1 MGLRII
7 DVSYSYDG
15 GDKVLDGIS
24 LDVNKGEIVSIL
36 GRSGSG
42 KTTLLNIIAGFL
54 KTLKGRVTINGV
66 DVNALLPGER
76 NVGMVFQDLALFPHM
91 TVRQNIEFPLRAR
104 KMNGIDIRKRAD
116 DVQKMLGIGKLSERN
131 VTRLSGGERQR
142 TALARALVYRPSVL
156 LMDEPLS
163 SLDPT
168 MKDDLRRDILRIL
181 KMTGTTTLFVTH
193 DRTEALSIS
202 DRICVIDGGKV
213 IEDGLPAKIFWRPG
227 SLSGAD
233 FMGVCGPIRIV
244 DRDNGWASTPY
255 GRIPDPGPDATH
267 IGFRPESISFESCGD
282 SISMRGIVREWEFV
296 GGHYLL
302 GIETVLGTIRAPFN
316 RGIDP
321 GLDMT
326 FFIRFRDLIPLK

>member
-1 MGLRII
+1 MGLKII

-15 GDKVLDGIS
+15 GENVLDGIS
-24 LDVNKGEIVSIL
+24 LEVKKGEIVSIL

-54 KTLKGRVTINGV
+54 EPLNGRVMIKGA
-66 DVNALLPGER
+66 DVNDLQPGER
-76 NVGMVFQDLALFPHM
+76 YVGMVFQDLALFPHM

-104 KMNGIDIRKRAD
+104 KIREKDIGKMTD
-116 DVQKMLGIGKLSERN
+116 DIQKMLGIEKLSERN

-142 TALARALVYRPSVL
+142 TALARALVYKPSVL

-163 SLDPT
+163 SLDPA

-202 DRICVIDGGKV
+202 DRICVIEGGKV
-213 IEDGLPAKIFWRPG
+213 IEDDRPAKIFWRPG

-233 FMGVCGPIRIV
+233 FMGVCGPVRIV
-244 DRDNGWASTPY
+244 NRGDGWASTPY
-255 GRIPDPGPDATH
+255 GRIPDPGPYATH
-267 IGFRPESISFESCGD
+267 VGFRPESISFESCGD
-282 SISMRGIVREWEFV
+282 SISMRGLVREREFV

-302 GIETVLGTIRAPFN
+302 GIEEVYI
-316 RGIDP
+316 II
-321 GLDMT
+321 LDYS
-326 FFIRFRDLIPLK
+326 LV

>member
-1 MGLRII
+1 MGLKII

-15 GDKVLDGIS
+15 GENVLDGIS
-24 LDVNKGEIVSIL
+24 LEVKKGEIVSIL

-54 KTLKGRVTINGV
+54 EPLNGRVMIKGA
-66 DVNALLPGER
+66 DVNDLQPGER
-76 NVGMVFQDLALFPHM
+76 YVGMVFQDLALFPHM
-91 TVRQNIEFPLRAR
+91 TVRQNIEFPLRVR
-104 KMNGIDIRKRAD
+104 KIRDIEIGKRTD
-116 DVQKMLGIGKLSERN
+116 DILKMLGIEKLSERN

-163 SLDPT
+163 SLDPA
-168 MKDDLRRDILRIL
+168 MRDDLRRDILRIL

-213 IEDGLPAKIFWRPG
+213 IEEDRPTKVFWRPR

-233 FMGVCGPIRIV
+233 FMGVCGPVRIRNEE
-244 DRDNGWASTPY
+244 DGWASTPY

-267 IGFRPESISFESCGD
+267 VGFRPESILFESCED
-282 SISMRGIVREWEFV
+282 SISIRGIVREQEFV

-302 GIETVLGTIRAPFN
+302 GIETGLGTIRAPFK

-321 GLDMT
+321 GLDLT
-326 FFIRFRDLIPLK
+326 LYIRFRDLIPLR